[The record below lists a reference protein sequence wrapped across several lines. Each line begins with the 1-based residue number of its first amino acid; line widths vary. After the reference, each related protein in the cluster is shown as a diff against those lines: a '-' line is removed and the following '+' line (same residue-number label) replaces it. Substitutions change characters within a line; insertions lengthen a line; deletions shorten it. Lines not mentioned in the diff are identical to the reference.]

1 MSFLNAY
8 VLPLTVLAALGSG
21 LIAGLFFTFSNTI
34 MKALSRMPPE
44 QGMAAMQHINV
55 VILNP
60 VFLGIFVGTAVLG
73 VVLGLRAVLTPAGW
87 ISVWLIVGAL
97 AYVVGSFAL
106 TRIVNVPMNDALA
119 RADATAAVAAVQWP
133 AYVEPWLRW
142 NHVRTVA
149 SIVAALAFTLAAVQ
163 MSRATAA

>member
-44 QGMAAMQHINV
+44 QGMAAMQHINA

-60 VFLGIFVGTAVLG
+60 LFLGIFVGTALLG
-73 VVLGLRAVLTPAGW
+73 VVLGLRAVFAPGGW
-87 ISVWLIVGAL
+87 TSVWLIVGAL

-149 SIVAALAFTLAAVQ
+149 SIAAALAFMMAAIQ
-163 MSRATAA
+163 LGRTTAP